1 MAWQA
6 LWGLE
11 PTTYRP
17 HALHDD
23 ARAWP
28 QTSCYV
34 DVWIE
39 LLHARGVDPHAL
51 LAFVVATD
59 FEGDQWTFL
68 RPPHADLERLL
79 GAEVQEL
86 NLWQPLP
93 QHAREQLA
101 RGRILVVDMD
111 TFWLPD
117 TRGVSYQLVH
127 GKSAIAIEAIDEAG
141 ERLRYF
147 HNAGFYELAG
157 ADYRAALRVDVGGV
171 AAALDPSVLSPYCEL
186 VWWPGGR
193 TPTRAESRATL
204 VRHAARRPRANPV
217 EAMAARFAARDQAW
231 LLTHGMPGLHQWA
244 FGTLR
249 MCGGAF
255 ELAASY
261 LRWLDEPGL
270 RSAADEFAA
279 IATGCKAL
287 QFKLARAVN
296 GKRAFDAAPVFAELA
311 AAWARGQAAL
321 DGAL

>member
-11 PTTYRP
+11 PVGYRA

-39 LLHARGVDPHAL
+39 LLHARGADPHAL
-51 LAFVVATD
+51 LAFTVATD

-68 RPPHADLERLL
+68 RPPHADLARLL
-79 GAEVQEL
+79 DVDVQEL
-86 NLWQPLP
+86 NLWRPVEV
-93 QHAREQLA
+93 HAREQVA

-117 TRGVSYQLVH
+117 TRGVSYQLTH
-127 GKSAIAIEAIDEAG
+127 GKSAIAIEAIDVEAQ
-141 ERLRYF
+141 RLRYF

-157 ADYRAALRVDVGGV
+157 DDYRGALRLDGG
-171 AAALDPSVLSPYCEL
+171 APEALSPYCEL
-186 VWWPGGR
+186 VRWPDGQL
-193 TPTRAESRATL
+193 PTRAASEALLRH
-204 VRHAARRPRANPV
+204 HAARVPTANPID
-217 EAMAARFAARDQAW
+217 AMAARFEALDAAW
-231 LLTHGMPGLHQWA
+231 LRDAGMPGLHAWA

-261 LRWLDEPGL
+261 LTWLD
-270 RSAADEFAA
+270 AARFSDVTVEFATIA
-279 IATGCKAL
+279 IGCKAL

-296 GKRAFDAAPVFAELA
+296 GKRELDASASFANLA

-321 DGAL
+321 REAL